1 MQPRAR
7 LMATLKGET
16 VDRPPLSFYELNG
29 LDENPG
35 GKDPFNIYSHPSWA
49 PLIELTRE
57 RTDRIVMRPVGFKGA
72 PADPL
77 AELTFR
83 RTWVESE
90 GVGFPNSEVPTGR
103 QFTHSTITYAGC
115 TLTALTR
122 RDMDV
127 NTVWHLE
134 HLLKNSADLQV
145 YLQLPQPEFGGEPD
159 IALVLAAEQAI
170 GDSGIVMID
179 LADPL
184 CLAAELF
191 DMSNYLV
198 VALTEPALFHR
209 LLDRFAAIIYPKV
222 EAVARALPGRLW
234 RIVGPEYASPPFLPP
249 RLFREFVTRYDT
261 PIVQAIQRY
270 GGFARMH
277 SHGRLKL
284 ILDHILET
292 GCDGLD
298 PIEPPPQGDM
308 ELSEVRQ
315 RYGEQ
320 LVLFGNLEVSDIENL
335 PTVEFERKVKAA
347 LEQGTTG
354 NGRGFVLMPSS
365 CPYGRVLS
373 PLTLQN
379 YRRMVEI
386 VEEF

>member
-1 MQPRAR
+1 M
-7 LMATLKGET
+7 
-16 VDRPPLSFYELNG
+16 DRPPLSFYELNG
-29 LDENPG
+29 LDENPANA
-35 GKDPFNIYSHPSWA
+35 DPFNIYSHPSWE
-49 PLIELTRE
+49 PLIELTRAHS
-57 RTDRIVMRPVGFKGA
+57 DRIVMRPVGFKGA

-83 RTWVESE
+83 RTWVDSE

-103 QFTHSTITYAGC
+103 QFTHSTIQYAGHS
-115 TLTALTR
+115 LTALTR

-159 IALVLAAEQAI
+159 IAPVLAAEQAI

-198 VALTEPALFHR
+198 VALTEPALFHQ
-209 LLDRFAAIIYPKV
+209 LLDRFAAFIYPKV
-222 EAVARALPGRLW
+222 EAVERALPGRLW

-261 PIVQAIQRY
+261 PIVQAIQRF